1 LGFFDLEK
9 NKNKKQKKQNLKR
22 RKIKMK
28 KLLVFALVAMV
39 AGAAMAQDNWGFYN
53 QDRSW
58 IGINANG
65 AATPYGLWLNGATGT
80 AFDGANLGTFDLALG
95 SLVIASYDAKT
106 WKSAGGDVTGIEYFY
121 SVWETASRS
130 SGQFTSMG
138 GTWIEDLVGGNQK
151 WGNTNVNA
159 NVLAN
164 LSAGKDYTLEVYG
177 QINGSGT
184 PASPIYD
191 NNGGNNFRAT
201 FSTAAAP
208 IPEPATM
215 GLLGLGAVALA
226 LRRKMSK

>member
-1 LGFFDLEK
+1 
-9 NKNKKQKKQNLKR
+9 
-22 RKIKMK
+22 MK
-28 KLLVFALVAMV
+28 KLLVFAVAAMV
-39 AGAAMAQDNWGFYN
+39 AGAAMAQDNWGFYD

-65 AATPYGLWLNGATGT
+65 AATPYGLWLDGAAGT

-121 SVWETASRS
+121 SVWETASGS

-138 GTWIEDLVGGNQK
+138 GTWIEDLGGGNQK